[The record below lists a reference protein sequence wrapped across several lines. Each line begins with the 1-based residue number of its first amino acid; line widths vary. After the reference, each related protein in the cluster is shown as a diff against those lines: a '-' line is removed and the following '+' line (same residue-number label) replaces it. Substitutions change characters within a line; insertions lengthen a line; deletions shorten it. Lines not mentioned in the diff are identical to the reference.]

1 VSLSKAVVNCNNP
14 EREDGPEHVLKLLIS
29 FPYQSIQLNTMKLLK
44 FSTGNGKLKNRLI
57 FNIPAGYAC
66 PHAGVCK
73 TMADRVT
80 GKIMDLP
87 QFTGTEAD
95 EYRCFA
101 AMAETRPTVREAR
114 WHNWDLLREVMYMG
128 GDQAMLI
135 RDLIDL
141 SLMVQPE
148 KDLVRVHEAGD
159 FWTEQYMRAWFMVA
173 ASRPHQKFY
182 AFTKSLGMWLNL
194 KDIIPPNFYLTA
206 SQGGTL
212 DYLIPKYPEVF
223 QRIAH
228 VVYTEEEA
236 QERGLSIDH
245 DDSHCLGNKP
255 FALLVHG
262 SQRAGSD
269 AMKALTQRKKEGKFV
284 GYGAK
289 NRK

>member
-1 VSLSKAVVNCNNP
+1 
-14 EREDGPEHVLKLLIS
+14 
-29 FPYQSIQLNTMKLLK
+29 MKLLK

-66 PHAGVCK
+66 PYAGVCK
-73 TMADRVT
+73 TMADRTT

-114 WHNWDLLREVMYMG
+114 WHNWDLLKEAMHSSDNQVMGM
-128 GDQAMLI
+128 
-135 RDLIDL
+135 RDLIEISLSVQSQEDL
-141 SLMVQPE
+141 T
-148 KDLVRVHEAGD
+148 RIHESGD
-159 FWTEQYMRAWFMVA
+159 FWTEHYMRAWIMVA
-173 ASRPHQKFY
+173 QGRPEQKFY
-182 AFTKSLGMWLNL
+182 AFTKSLGMWYNL

-206 SQGGTL
+206 SVGGTL

-223 QRIAH
+223 QRVAY

-236 QERGLSIDH
+236 AERGLEVDH
-245 DDSHCLGNKP
+245 DDSHCLGDKP

-269 AMKALTQRKKEGKFV
+269 AMKAITKRKKEGKFV
-284 GYGAK
+284 GYSAK

>member
-1 VSLSKAVVNCNNP
+1 
-14 EREDGPEHVLKLLIS
+14 
-29 FPYQSIQLNTMKLLK
+29 MKLLK

-57 FNIPAGYAC
+57 FNLPAGYAC

-73 TMADRVT
+73 TLANRTT

-87 QFTGTEAD
+87 QFNGTEAD

-114 WHNWDLLREVMYMG
+114 WHNWDLLRETIHMNG
-128 GDQAMLI
+128 NQAMLL
-135 RDLIDL
+135 RDLIDISLL
-141 SLMVQPE
+141 SQPQE
-148 KDLVRVHEAGD
+148 DLIRIHESGD
-159 FWTEQYMRAWFMVA
+159 FWTENYMRAWIMVA
-173 ASRPHQKFY
+173 QSRPHQTFY
-182 AFTKSLGMWLNL
+182 AYTKSLGMWYNL
-194 KDIIPPNFYLTA
+194 KDLIPSNFYLTA

-223 QRIAH
+223 QRIAY

-236 QERGLSIDH
+236 QERGLQIDH
-245 DDSHCLGNKP
+245 DDSHCLGDKP

-269 AMKALTQRKKEGKFV
+269 AMKAITQRKKEGKFI
-284 GYGAK
+284 GYGK
-289 NRK
+289 TNKK